1 MKKPEATAE
10 GRYKQF
16 FGFEPTSSFKVEIP
30 FPKAVAC
37 LGDALAVE
45 YRSDKKLS
53 PRDSS
58 RRRRAYRH
66 IIGRGVKIYTD
77 PSGKC
82 LYITGGKFRV
92 TDWLRG

>member
-1 MKKPEATAE
+1 MKTAAKTAE
-10 GRYKQF
+10 DRYKRF
-16 FGFEPTSSFKVEIP
+16 FGFTPTSAFKVDIP

-53 PRDSS
+53 PRDKSPKP
-58 RRRRAYRH
+58 RAYRH
-66 IIGRGVKIYTD
+66 VIGRGVKIYTD

-92 TDWLRG
+92 TDWMRG